1 METDHARFKTVTVS
15 DNGLRPTFDLACNFE
30 LGMQDMA
37 SLRFMV
43 SDEDMFGDANIIAQ
57 NVYPLGSHD
66 RLAIRTGAYVHA
78 LSCLQALGFLLM
90 STTPRMR
97 AKSPASPV
105 QVIAQCS

>member
-1 METDHARFKTVTVS
+1 METDHGRFKTVTVS
-15 DNGLRPTFDLACNFE
+15 DNGLRPTFNLSCHFE

-66 RLAIRTGAYVHA
+66 RLAIRTGVCFVRVCSGRLGAQRGLPSVSLVSCPSR
-78 LSCLQALGFLLM
+78 LS
-90 STTPRMR
+90 
-97 AKSPASPV
+97 
-105 QVIAQCS
+105 